1 MESAWLFRHILRQR
15 KAAKTPEVDHALPI
29 RMLPDRTG
37 PATAYAASR
46 QGADAG
52 LARWTCGTAA
62 ARSGCMTAAVSAVA
76 ALTVMGRAAAAR
88 QRLRERALDGA
99 DRARPSPNQIDARA
113 CFVPLMGRVLS
124 MWKSDGLALAYR
136 SREEDAAALSG
147 A

>member
-1 MESAWLFRHILRQR
+1 MLSPSECCQVEQDPRQR
-15 KAAKTPEVDHALPI
+15 MPHLAKA
-29 RMLPDRTG
+29 RT
-37 PATAYAASR
+37 R
-46 QGADAG
+46 G
-52 LARWTCGTAA
+52 LARRACGTAA
-62 ARSGCMTAAVSAVA
+62 ARSGCLTAAVSAVA
-76 ALTVMGRAAAAR
+76 ALTVMGHAAAR